1 VEADDAGLIERFRDK
16 WIGDNEEMLADLHA
30 VILASLSAA
39 KVEAEKEVERLLFEP
54 IEHDAS
60 LNLQGVL
67 DDLRGQANPNDGG
80 VCATTVDRVIDQ
92 LEKVRAVLKGRAQGD
107 GE

>member
-39 KVEAEKEVERLLFEP
+39 KVEVEKEVERLLKAIADRKAVYEAKRDQADPLKSPDFFNRHDLFNHAVEAFE
-54 IEHDAS
+54 H
-60 LNLQGVL
+60 
-67 DDLRGQANPNDGG
+67 
-80 VCATTVDRVIDQ
+80 
-92 LEKVRAVLKGRAQGD
+92 LESEVAALSNEGNG
-107 GE
+107 